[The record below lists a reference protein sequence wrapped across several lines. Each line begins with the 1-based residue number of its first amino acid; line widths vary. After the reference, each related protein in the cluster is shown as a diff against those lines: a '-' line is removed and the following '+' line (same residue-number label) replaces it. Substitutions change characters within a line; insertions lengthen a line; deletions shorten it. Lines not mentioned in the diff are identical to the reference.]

1 MNVINLAEFKHRKGV
16 EALHD
21 AGKDFRIE
29 QAYQRMKRSE
39 IIGRLLEIPY
49 VELTDADK
57 QHILRWLSVSHAYR
71 QSLRGEL

>member
-21 AGKDFRIE
+21 AGKDFRVE
-29 QAYQRMKRSE
+29 QAYQRMKRSKV
-39 IIGRLLEIPY
+39 IGAFLDIPY
-49 VELTDADK
+49 TELTDEEK
-57 QHILRWLSVSHAYR
+57 QHLVLWLTVSHAHR

>member
-16 EALHD
+16 EALQD

-29 QAYQRMKRSE
+29 QANQRMKRSE
-39 IIGRLLEIPY
+39 VIGRLLEIPY

-71 QSLRGEL
+71 QSVRGDK